1 MREELL
7 RNEEKKI
14 NFIVFLMWG
23 VFIPIAACSF
33 VMLFLSGTV
42 VDLVVIFMVLSGV
55 LIKLFENKLG
65 PIAKYLYTCLMPFW
79 GAIVLVVTNDGKF
92 AAMTHAY
99 FLATVT
105 AIAYYNLSVVKVNAI
120 VTVVVNV
127 VAMIIFPE
135 AYLKLHN
142 LIVWIFILVVYLL
155 VVLMAGFVSS
165 RTYSLFGDVENKE
178 EKVSDILGK
187 VGSIAEKLGTA
198 SESLVGTSQ
207 AQSAS
212 TEELS
217 AISENLLESSSTM
230 LDKSDQSKD
239 NLNNLEES
247 SQKVESRMQ
256 NVNKISKELV
266 DISVA
271 NEQALNKLM
280 AMSKEVEDSTG
291 KTREVTDKLL
301 QESGE
306 IGQTLDIINDI
317 AGSINLLALNASIEA
332 ARAGEAGRGFAV
344 VAQEVGHLAEST
356 KESLLNVNDVVSR
369 IQQGTS
375 EVSRFMNENAEQLL
389 NQNKVIVETVNGIR
403 TMMEL
408 LKKSVEAIEQADDIR
423 NEQGRVI
430 KETVAINEDIAL

>member
-135 AYLKLHN
+135 AYLKQEED
-142 LIVWIFILVVYLL
+142 LL
-155 VVLMAGFVSS
+155 PL
-165 RTYSLFGDVENKE
+165 
-178 EKVSDILGK
+178 
-187 VGSIAEKLGTA
+187 
-198 SESLVGTSQ
+198 
-207 AQSAS
+207 
-212 TEELS
+212 
-217 AISENLLESSSTM
+217 
-230 LDKSDQSKD
+230 
-239 NLNNLEES
+239 
-247 SQKVESRMQ
+247 QK
-256 NVNKISKELV
+256 N
-266 DISVA
+266 
-271 NEQALNKLM
+271 
-280 AMSKEVEDSTG
+280 
-291 KTREVTDKLL
+291 
-301 QESGE
+301 
-306 IGQTLDIINDI
+306 
-317 AGSINLLALNASIEA
+317 
-332 ARAGEAGRGFAV
+332 
-344 VAQEVGHLAEST
+344 H
-356 KESLLNVNDVVSR
+356 
-369 IQQGTS
+369 
-375 EVSRFMNENAEQLL
+375 
-389 NQNKVIVETVNGIR
+389 
-403 TMMEL
+403 
-408 LKKSVEAIEQADDIR
+408 
-423 NEQGRVI
+423 
-430 KETVAINEDIAL
+430 